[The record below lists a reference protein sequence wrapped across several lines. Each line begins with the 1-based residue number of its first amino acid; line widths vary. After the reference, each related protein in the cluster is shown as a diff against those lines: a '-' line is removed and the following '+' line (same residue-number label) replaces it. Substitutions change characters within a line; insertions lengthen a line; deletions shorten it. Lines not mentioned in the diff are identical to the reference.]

1 MPDHSPFAELMQR
14 LHAGDKA
21 AREEFADRFG
31 KALRLYIRTRIS
43 PQMQR
48 HFDSTEIWD
57 SVWARLQLRMRSGK
71 WRPEWDVNEDK
82 LLGLL
87 FQMARDNVAEKARN
101 PRNQVGSLPSEHDQ
115 ADDEPGPDEIALLR
129 DLRERARQLCSADE
143 WALLDA
149 RCQGLSPDELAARF
163 GKTVDAIRMQLARLV
178 KYLRDSLGGDSR
190 SPERT

>member
-1 MPDHSPFAELMQR
+1 MPDRLPFAELMQR

-21 AREEFADRFG
+21 AEAEFADRFG

-57 SVWARLQLRMRSGK
+57 SVWARLHQRLRSPS

-82 LLGLL
+82 MLGLL

-101 PRNQVGSLPSEHDQ
+101 PRNQLASLPDEHDQ
-115 ADDEPGPDEIALLR
+115 ADDRPGPEEIALVR

-143 WALLDA
+143 WALLEA
-149 RCQGLSPDELAARF
+149 RCQGLDPDDLAARF
-163 GKTVDAIRMQLARLV
+163 GKSADAIRMQLKRLV
-178 KYLRDSLGGDSR
+178 KYLRNSLEEGSA
-190 SPERT
+190 S